1 MHPLYHA
8 RSSARKYGGVAGDY
22 LSLHRWMD
30 QTKAHIADARHRMIL
45 HNSFGIFLGEQ
56 LFGVSIKRESD
67 GKEVAVRPVL
77 EQHVI
82 EDLGYIP
89 SVSECFAGMPVEEW
103 MSKGRRGRTAGLETP
118 VIAEAIK

>member
-56 LFGVSIKRESD
+56 LFGVSIGRESD
-67 GKEVAVRPVL
+67 GKEIAVRPVL

-103 MSKGRRGRTAGLETP
+103 MSKGRAQRRGTGTEDGQQDW
-118 VIAEAIK
+118 KH